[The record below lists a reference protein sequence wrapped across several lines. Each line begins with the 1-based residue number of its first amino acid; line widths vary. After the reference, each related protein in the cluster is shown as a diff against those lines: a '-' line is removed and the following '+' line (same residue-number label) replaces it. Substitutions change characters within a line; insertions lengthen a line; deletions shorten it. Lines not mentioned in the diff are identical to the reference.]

1 MLIKKLSAPRAA
13 KIAALTKNSRIGCVK
28 NVANLG
34 FCAKFWSEFAF
45 KIDLLFIVDCV
56 LEIFMYDFFFV
67 GVIAL

>member
-1 MLIKKLSAPRAA
+1 MRTNKICANKKA
-13 KIAALTKNSRIGCVK
+13 KRTKSRKNSRIGCVK
-28 NVANLG
+28 KVANLG